1 MSEIDPYAILREL
14 GFSGP
19 YSVSVLAENRGKG
32 VWRVQGD
39 DGTFALRVL
48 RPGEQGTALAE
59 SGAMEAARG
68 GGAPAPRVVAAGTW
82 ETRPVMLLSW
92 CEGRT
97 LRHAGRERPWAA
109 FALGIACGRAQ
120 ARLNAQPAPADL
132 LGTPW
137 ITRFGDVDPE
147 LGSRLTAAE
156 GSSAHLLHL
165 DFHPDNVLVSGR
177 TVAGLVDWTNACGG
191 DGRADLARSWSLLTH
206 RERGGAR
213 ARATALV
220 WRVVAAGWQRG
231 YEQVAG
237 PQRDILVFR
246 IWALTG
252 LLGSLRRE
260 GAAAGVLTQLES
272 RIARMRMRA
281 GMSAAG

>member
-1 MSEIDPYAILREL
+1 MREL
-14 GFSGP
+14 GFGDS
-19 YSVSVLAENRGKG
+19 YAASVLAENRGKG
-32 VWRVQGD
+32 VWRVRGK

-48 RPGEQGTALAE
+48 RPGEHETALAE
-59 SGAMEAARG
+59 GRAMEAAADA
-68 GGAPAPRVVAAGTW
+68 GAPAPRVVAAGTW
-82 ETRPVMLLSW
+82 DTRPVMLLSW

-97 LRHAGRERPWAA
+97 LRDAGRQRPWAA

-132 LGTPW
+132 AATPW
-137 ITRFGDVDPE
+137 MTRFGDVDAE
-147 LGSRLTAAE
+147 LGSRLAAAQ
-156 GSSAHLLHL
+156 GTRAGLLHL

-177 TVAGLVDWTNACGG
+177 EVSGLVDWTNACGG

-206 RERGGAR
+206 RARGGTR
-213 ARATALV
+213 ARVTGFV
-220 WRVVAAGWQRG
+220 WRVAAAGWQRG

-237 PQRDILVFR
+237 PQRDMLVFR

-252 LLGSLRRE
+252 LLHSLRAE
-260 GAAAGVLTQLES
+260 GAASGDLTPLES
-272 RIARMRMRA
+272 RIARMRKRA